1 MRAPAGGAVHHG
13 VQHAGE
19 PLLLLLLRFTVSVST
34 LQCDTVLDEV
44 CETRTEEQCQE
55 VEEQECITTETEV
68 TSSAN

>member
-19 PLLLLLLRFTVSVST
+19 PLLLLLRFTVSVST
-34 LQCDTVLDEV
+34 LQCDTVLEEV